1 MAEQTTE
8 TTNVSAENSTNATE
22 TNVSAENSTP
32 TIEELMTQLATE
44 RATNERNKV
53 ALDKALKE
61 QGELKKSL
69 RARQTA
75 EEQEAEAK
83 KEQEEQR
90 NNYIAELETFKKTAE
105 AKSRYALQGM
115 SSELSEKAAEAEI
128 AGDMDALADIYKQH
142 TDMLLK
148 QEREKLIKTSPEP
161 QAGNAYS
168 GMSKDQIL
176 QIKDRDE
183 RRKAIAQNLNL
194 FNS

>member
-8 TTNVSAENSTNATE
+8 TNSSAENSTNAVE
-22 TNVSAENSTP
+22 NNASAENSTP

-83 KEQEEQR
+83 KEQEEQQKS
-90 NNYIAELETFKKTAE
+90 YIAELETFKRTAE
-105 AKSRYALQGM
+105 ARSRYALQGM
-115 SSELSEKAAEAEI
+115 SAELADKAAEAEI
-128 AGDMDALADIYKQH
+128 AGDMDALADIQKQH
-142 TDMLLK
+142 TEM
-148 QEREKLIKTSPEP
+148 LIKQNRAEWLKSSPEP

-168 GMSKDQIL
+168 SMTKEQIL
-176 QIKDRDE
+176 QIQDRNE

-194 FNS
+194 F